1 MAARA
6 FPQNYCSN
14 SFVKIELAK
23 DRNGLP
29 KSGESLVTERIQ
41 VDSRGALGR
50 SLGPVP

>member
-6 FPQNYCSN
+6 VPQNDCTN

-23 DRNGLP
+23 DQNGLP

-41 VDSRGALGR
+41 VDSRGPFGR
-50 SLGPVP
+50 SVDL